1 MRRRAAALLLCF
13 GVLLAYPR
21 VSATQWVQT
30 AGPEGCHIISIAAA
44 GSKVFAIVEGYGIFI
59 SSDNGARWTA
69 VKTGFPP
76 EQEFACLAWSNGTL
90 FAGSKQGLVL
100 FSRDDGATWQQV
112 ELYFQK
118 ATYGREVNCLA
129 SVATDL
135 FILTGS
141 SVFLSPDYANGAA
154 AVPLELPKETWIRS
168 FAVIGSD
175 IIMGQL
181 RGPILLLRK
190 NGSAWTRFK
199 LVPPKVAE
207 LLCLEAVGSD
217 LFAGTGEGVFLSK
230 DKGASWT
237 DISSGLPKDPYITC
251 LGVNGSDIVAGLSE
265 LMVPENP
272 IGIRLARGAGR
283 TWTVAELGLKNAEI
297 ECFATGG
304 KHLFAGTTSGVFRS
318 PDGGATWAAVNAG
331 LPVASNVTSL
341 MASGQNLIAVT
352 SQGTPSFGDVWLS
365 SDDGR
370 TWKTIG
376 PRLRRDSRVAC
387 LTGAGPNIFA
397 GISSRSWEEDEKR
410 EGVFLSPNS
419 GRSWIMINSGLPPGE
434 GVGHL
439 AAVGQAIYAGTD
451 AGNVFLSRNNG
462 ASWEACSEGLP
473 ANHSISCLVAVGQDL
488 FAGIPQSSYELPTGP
503 AALPGISLSVG
514 GQYLFAG
521 GPPPT
526 GRLYLLAKGAPKWKD
541 TRIRLSREI
550 NSLAKIG
557 PALFL
562 GTGNGLYLCEDYVES
577 PRAFKLK
584 MSQILSVSSLVA
596 LGTDLYVGIHWGVI
610 KVTKSENWWTT
621 VDTEMPEKIRIR
633 RLLLRGQD
641 LFAGTE
647 ERGVWRLPLAE
658 LRKFRP

>member
-1 MRRRAAALLLCF
+1 MRTRAAALLLCL
-13 GVLLAYPR
+13 GVFFAYPH
-21 VSATQWVQT
+21 VSAAQWVQT
-30 AGPEGCHIISIAAA
+30 SGPEGCHVISIAAA
-44 GSKVFAIVEGYGIFI
+44 GSRVFAVVEGYGIFM
-59 SSDNGARWTA
+59 SSDNGARWRA
-69 VKTGFPP
+69 VKTGLPP
-76 EQEFACLAWSNGTL
+76 DQDFTCLTWSSGTL
-90 FAGSKQGLVL
+90 LAGSDHGLVL
-100 FSRDDGATWQQV
+100 FSRDDGTNWRPIDIKFPNAR
-112 ELYFQK
+112 
-118 ATYGREVNCLA
+118 YGRNVSCLA
-129 SVATDL
+129 LVGTDL
-135 FILTGS
+135 FVGTDEGAYLC
-141 SVFLSPDYANGAA
+141 PDYANGAA

-168 FAVIGSD
+168 FAVVGSD
-175 IIMGQL
+175 VIMGQL
-181 RGPILLLRK
+181 RGPLFLFRK
-190 NGSAWTRFK
+190 NDSAWTRSK
-199 LVPPKVAE
+199 LVPPRVGE
-207 LLCLEAVGSD
+207 ILCLEAIGSD
-217 LFAGTGEGVFLSK
+217 LFAGTGEGVFLST
-230 DKGASWT
+230 DRGASWT
-237 DISSGLPKDPYITC
+237 KIGSGLPRDPYVSC
-251 LGVNGSDIVAGLSE
+251 LGVSGSNIVAGLSE

-272 IGIRLARGAGR
+272 IGIRLTRGQGR
-283 TWTVAELGLKNAEI
+283 SWTVTNLGLKNADI
-297 ECFATGG
+297 ECFTSAG
-304 KHLFAGTTSGVFRS
+304 KTLFAGTTSGVFRS
-318 PDGGATWAAVNAG
+318 QDGGSTWMPVNSG
-331 LPVASNVTSL
+331 LPVASSVSTL
-341 MASGQNLIAVT
+341 AASGQNLLAVT
-352 SQGTPSFGDVWLS
+352 SQGTPSIGGVWLS
-365 SDDGR
+365 PDDGR
-370 TWKTIG
+370 TWKMIS
-376 PRLRRDSRVAC
+376 PDLRPDSMVAC
-387 LTGAGPNIFA
+387 LAVSNPNIFA

-419 GRSWIMINSGLPPGE
+419 GRSWITVNSGLPPNAGIR
-434 GVGHL
+434 HL
-439 AAVGQAIYAGTD
+439 VVIGQAIYAGTD

-503 AALPGISLSVG
+503 TVPAAISLSVS

-526 GRLYLLAKGAPKWKD
+526 GRLFLLAKGALKWKD

-562 GTGNGLYLCEDYVES
+562 GTGNGLYFCEDYVES

-596 LGTDLYVGIHWGVI
+596 SGTDLYVGIHWGVI

-658 LRKFRP
+658 LK